1 MKNNHFLLFVLIL
14 INFFL
19 ILPLLKY
26 SITYRKI
33 YANTTQKALI
43 DYKSPDKP
51 IVINKDNFPI
61 LDSLSYILVDV
72 DTNTILAQKNPKER
86 IYPASITKLA
96 TALTALNIYPL
107 EEVITI
113 PGIYEEGKT
122 MKLVT
127 GEKITIKSLVEALLV
142 YSANDAAYNLA
153 LHHGS
158 GIPGFITDMNK
169 LLKKYQIENTN
180 FINFDGIHDFN
191 HYSTAYDLA
200 QLGRLAIK
208 NSIIKDIVRQKQITV
223 TDIDNIYQHELI
235 STNELLGIIPEIQGL
250 KTGWTPEASGC
261 FISLINIDGHQ
272 LIGVV
277 TQSLDRFNDTKKMID
292 WSKNSIIW

>member
-1 MKNNHFLLFVLIL
+1 MKNNHFLLFILIL

-19 ILPLLKY
+19 ILPLFKY
-26 SITYRKI
+26 SLTYRKI

-43 DYKSPDKP
+43 DYKSPYKP
-51 IVINKDNFPI
+51 IVINKDNFPL

-72 DTNTILAQKNPKER
+72 DTNTVLAQKNPREK

-113 PGIYEEGKT
+113 PGVYEEGKT
-122 MKLVT
+122 MNLVS
-127 GEKITIKSLVEALLV
+127 GEKITVKSLVEALLV

-153 LHHGS
+153 LHHGN
-158 GIPGFITDMNK
+158 GIPGFIEDMNK
-169 LLKKYQIENTN
+169 LIKKYQIENTN
-180 FINFDGIHDFN
+180 FVNFDGIHDFN
-191 HYSTAYDLA
+191 HYSTAFDLA

-208 NSIIKDIVRQKQITV
+208 NAIIKDIVRQKQIVV
-223 TDIDNIYQHELI
+223 TDIENMYQHELI
-235 STNELLGIIPEIQGL
+235 STNELLGVVPEIQGL

-277 TQSLDRFNDTKKMID
+277 TQSLDRFNDTKKIIE